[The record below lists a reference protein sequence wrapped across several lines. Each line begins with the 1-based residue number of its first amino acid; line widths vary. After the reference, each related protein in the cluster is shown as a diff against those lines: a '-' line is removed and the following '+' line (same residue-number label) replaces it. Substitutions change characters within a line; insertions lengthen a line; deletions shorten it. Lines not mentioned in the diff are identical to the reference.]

1 MVEKRFTGVKGGR
14 GAEQSLSS
22 GSAGVTV
29 LSPVDPNPVDPA
41 LCPTCGSPYAVEDED
56 EPGVWWCLVCEE
68 RVE

>member
-41 LCPTCGSPYAVEDED
+41 LCPT
-56 EPGVWWCLVCEE
+56 WWCLVCEE